1 MYVHAGAAGTP
12 CWCRASCWA
21 VAYALSITLRGQTVS
36 RRACA
41 LSRTKRSRAS
51 FRPRGMTPSGWSILR
66 WGARP
71 PDWLQRTYLIHVNER
86 LTPRQL
92 HHLPHQ
98 TTLHFYD
105 WLNVTL
111 PHWHAF
117 SLDRHPVRVRAR
129 KQTPQ
134 PKHTHSRLNTWIF
147 PCSTTTI
154 SDDGRPLYPHSGYDR
169 QS

>member
-1 MYVHAGAAGTP
+1 MLVPRVMMGSGFCAFSFAKGPDGAAVGVRARQDEAPSCRRLPAEGT
-12 CWCRASCWA
+12 
-21 VAYALSITLRGQTVS
+21 T
-36 RRACA
+36 
-41 LSRTKRSRAS
+41 
-51 FRPRGMTPSGWSILR
+51 PRGWSIWH

-71 PDWLQRTYLIHVNER
+71 PDWLQQAYLIHVNER

>member
-1 MYVHAGAAGTP
+1 MLGSGLRAFYYAKGPDGVAAGVRALQDEAQP
-12 CWCRASCWA
+12 CLLPAEGHDAERM
-21 VAYALSITLRGQTVS
+21 VHLAL
-36 RRACA
+36 
-41 LSRTKRSRAS
+41 
-51 FRPRGMTPSGWSILR
+51 
-66 WGARP
+66 GARP

-134 PKHTHSRLNTWIF
+134 PATQAYALPPKHVDI
-147 PCSTTTI
+147 
-154 SDDGRPLYPHSGYDR
+154 PLFNHHD
-169 QS
+169 Q